1 LTAYAEEGEYAPDVA
16 RLAVRIRVLA
26 PCERAAAPRWT
37 EALEHFDPATAP
49 ALKHEG
55 RGGVYRV
62 PGAPV
67 EAVVKVIPLDSAW
80 ARIKSWL
87 RISRAW
93 RQWRGTA
100 LLAIA
105 GVPTARCIAL
115 ARAPGADLL
124 VLQAVPGLTLLEHLA
139 RPGVSLVEERRI
151 IETVARTLAAL
162 DAEGLFNRDGKPSN
176 IIITPATAA
185 GPEAVII
192 DAVGVSRR
200 GTRPPDLLLT
210 RMLASLVIEPTG
222 CGVPPRL
229 ALRRRFLREVLR
241 AQWTGAGE
249 ADHDDFGP
257 WEAASARGLWRL
269 VSDLVAAHGNPIPNT
284 NPLGRRTAALEPT
297 TKTVG

>member
-1 LTAYAEEGEYAPDVA
+1 MTAYAEEGEYAPGVA

-26 PCERAAAPRWT
+26 PRERAATPRWT
-37 EALEHFDPATAP
+37 DALEHFDPATAP

-55 RGGVYRV
+55 RGGVYRL

-87 RISRAW
+87 RVSRAW

-100 LLAIA
+100 LLVGS

-115 ARAPGADLL
+115 ARTPGADLL
-124 VLQAVPGLTLLEHLA
+124 VLEAAPGLTLLEHLG
-139 RPGVSLVEERRI
+139 RPGASLVEERRI
-151 IETVARTLAAL
+151 IVAVARSLAAL
-162 DAEGLFNRDGKPSN
+162 DAGGLFNRDGKPSN

-200 GTRPPDLLLT
+200 GTRPPDLLLA

-249 ADHDDFGP
+249 ADPDNFGP

-269 VSDLVAAHGNPIPNT
+269 VGDLIAAHGSPMPNT
-284 NPLGRRTAALEPT
+284 NPLGGREKSPSPT
-297 TKTVG
+297 TNTVG